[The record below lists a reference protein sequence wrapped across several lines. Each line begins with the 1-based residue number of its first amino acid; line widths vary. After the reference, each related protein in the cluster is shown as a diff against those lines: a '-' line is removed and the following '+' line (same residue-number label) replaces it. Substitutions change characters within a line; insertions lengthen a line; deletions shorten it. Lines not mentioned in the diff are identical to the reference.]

1 MGSGCKPDG
10 LAYGGSNPSWPT
22 KANPVFAGLATSRI
36 GRAEYG
42 GSDQCEGSGVNRLK
56 SWAGAVQRTYERI
69 VGRFE
74 SGVQILE
81 RRYTPLGRFTPGP
94 FEGWSFLWQP
104 AVLGFVAMSLILAG
118 CSFTNSPFKL
128 NFPDTWFFGEP
139 TSVQSVS
146 TTSETKFLLSIVL
159 VYGGL
164 LLLMRVWLRLA
175 EVMKLHP
182 GASLKSLWWMLLVWA
197 TPMIVAPPL
206 FSRDVFSYAAQGE
219 MTAYHIS
226 PYIYGPF
233 TLGGGAYVSPVDPLW
248 GNTPAPYGPFFLFL
262 DSSIDRI
269 ARHHELATVVG
280 LRLLEVFAVAM
291 IGYGIVLLA
300 RGMNRDP
307 GEAFVLSAMN
317 PLVLLTLI
325 GGAHNDAIMTGFL
338 VVGIALA
345 VQRHLAWALFFCSC
359 AAAIKAPAALG
370 LAFVAWTWLGPRAS
384 VRERVKPI
392 LIACLVAGVTL
403 TFWTELAGFGFGW
416 VKNLLSNGTV
426 RSWAAPATGVGM
438 AITSTLHAV
447 GIHSVGLAS
456 VLSVTRGLGL
466 LVAAVFIVWLL
477 FNAERRGWVRSLAVA
492 LLLLVV
498 LGPVVQPWYLAWGL
512 VLLAASYQRRE
523 HFWLLALSITGPFIG
538 IPGGR
543 ELLAGLVHS
552 NPLLIAL
559 AVAVLG
565 GVLVLPM
572 GRWTQ
577 WSWTEQEPEI
587 SV

>member
-1 MGSGCKPDG
+1 
-10 LAYGGSNPSWPT
+10 
-22 KANPVFAGLATSRI
+22 
-36 GRAEYG
+36 
-42 GSDQCEGSGVNRLK
+42 
-56 SWAGAVQRTYERI
+56 VQL
-69 VGRFE
+69 
-74 SGVQILE
+74 LE

-104 AVLGFVAMSLILAG
+104 AILGFVAMVLILAG
-118 CSFTNSPFKL
+118 GSFTNTPFKY
-128 NFPDTWFFGEP
+128 NYPGTWFFGEP
-139 TSVQSVS
+139 VS
-146 TTSETKFLLSIVL
+146 TQTTATSETKLLLSIVL
-159 VYGGL
+159 VFGGL

-182 GASLKSLWWMLLVWA
+182 GASLKSLWWMLLLWA
-197 TPMIVAPPL
+197 TPMIVAPPM

-219 MTAYHIS
+219 MTSYHIS

-233 TLGGGAYVSPVDPLW
+233 SLGSSPYVNPVDPLW
-248 GNTPAPYGPFFLFL
+248 GNAPAPYGPFFLFL
-262 DSSIDRI
+262 DGTIDKI
-269 ARHHELATVVG
+269 TNHHQLATVVG

-300 RGMNRDP
+300 RGLKRDP

-345 VQRHLAWALFFCSC
+345 LQRHPVWALFFCAC
-359 AAAIKAPAALG
+359 ATAIKAPAALG
-370 LAFVAWTWLGPRAS
+370 LAFVAWTWLGPKAS
-384 VRERVKPI
+384 VRQRVKPI
-392 LIACLVAGVTL
+392 VVAGLVTAVTL
-403 TFWTELAGFGFGW
+403 GVWTWLAGFGFGW

-426 RSWAAPATGVGM
+426 RSWAAPATGIGM
-438 AITSTLHAV
+438 AITNTLHAV
-447 GIHSVGLAS
+447 GLHSVGLGS
-456 VLSVTRGLGL
+456 VLSVTRFLG
-466 LVAAVFIVWLL
+466 VVTAAIFALWL
-477 FNAERRGWVRSLAVA
+477 FVNGERRGWVRSLAVA
-492 LLLLVV
+492 LLLFVE

-512 VLLAASYQRRE
+512 VLLAASYQGRE
-523 HFWLLALSITGPFIG
+523 HFWLLALAITGPFIG
-538 IPGGR
+538 LPGGR
-543 ELLAGLVHS
+543 QLLGGLVHS

-577 WSWTEQEPEI
+577 WSWPERQLELSEQGQR
-587 SV
+587 

>member
-1 MGSGCKPDG
+1 MKTRSTVA
-10 LAYGGSNPSWPT
+10 LT
-22 KANPVFAGLATSRI
+22 KG
-36 GRAEYG
+36 
-42 GSDQCEGSGVNRLK
+42 EGSGVIRLK
-56 SWAGAVQRTYERI
+56 SWAIAVRRTYER
-69 VGRFE
+69 VASKFE
-74 SGVQILE
+74 SGVQLLE

-104 AVLGFVAMSLILAG
+104 AVLGFVAMCLILAG
-118 CSFTNSPFKL
+118 GSFTNSPFKFDML
-128 NFPDTWFFGEP
+128 NTWFFGEP
-139 TSVQSVS
+139 SSYPAGPS
-146 TTSETKFLLSIVL
+146 SETKFLLSIML

-182 GASLKSLWWMLLVWA
+182 GASLKSLWWMLLLWA
-197 TPMIVAPPL
+197 TPMIAAPPM

-219 MTAYHIS
+219 MTSYHLS
-226 PYIYGPF
+226 PYILGPF
-233 TLGGGAYVSPVDPLW
+233 SLGSSPYVTPVDPLW

-262 DSSIDRI
+262 DGSIDRI
-269 ARHHELATVVG
+269 TRHNQLATVVG

-300 RGMNRDP
+300 RAMNRDP
-307 GEAFVLSAMN
+307 GEAFVLAAMN

-345 VQRHLAWALFFCSC
+345 VKRHPVWGLFFVSC
-359 AAAIKAPAALG
+359 ATAIKAPAALG
-370 LAFVAWTWLGPRAS
+370 LAFIAWNWLGPKAS
-384 VRERVKPI
+384 VRERIRPI
-392 LIACLVAGVTL
+392 LIAVVVAGTTL
-403 TFWTELAGFGFGW
+403 ALWTELAGFGFGW

-438 AITSTLHAV
+438 AITNTLHAL
-447 GIHSVGLAS
+447 GLHSISLS
-456 VLSVTRGLGL
+456 PILSVTRFIGL
-466 LVAAVFIVWLL
+466 LAAVGFAVWLL
-477 FNAERRGWVRSLAVA
+477 IYGERRGWVRSLAVA
-492 LLLLVV
+492 LLLFVE
-498 LGPVVQPWYLAWGL
+498 LGPVVQPWYFAWGL
-512 VLLAASYQRRE
+512 VLLAASYQGRE
-523 HFWLLALSITGPFIG
+523 HFWLLALSIAGPFIG
-538 IPGGR
+538 LPGGR

-559 AVAVLG
+559 AVGVLG

-577 WSWTEQEPEI
+577 WSWPEQPSEI